1 MCRRCVQ
8 GWQCRVQSDPVRLQC
23 VNGVRCPVCSRGVG
37 TFKWAFR
44 HPSISVCK
52 DSSQLA
58 HARNTQFGIRRMRIG
73 YKSRYKCPPCPALPL
88 LAVSVRLAKRRCL
101 AFAPPPS
108 SPGCDGPKREE
119 KSEPDETSL
128 AHRAVSTPRSEPL
141 SLFSLHTPQ
150 CTD

>member
-23 VNGVRCPVCSRGVG
+23 VNGVCPVRSRGVRAPLSG
-37 TFKWAFR
+37 LSDIRVFPCAKTA
-44 HPSISVCK
+44 PS
-52 DSSQLA
+52 L
-58 HARNTQFGIRRMRIG
+58 HMPNTQFGIRRMRIG